1 MEPPLCKKKGVIYNP
16 LLHRDGSMTLQT
28 HPLRRIFAR
37 FFPRRYSSAQSE
49 PRQEWDAIPV
59 EQRHEWALR
68 YLAQGELALLQANLN
83 ALSFFEAASQI
94 DPQNPRIWYRQGLA
108 FFEYGS
114 EEGKEKSLLLAA
126 KHFKFAVQI
135 DPAYFDAYVAWGNTL
150 LQLGRFHA
158 EYHFLSEAKEKY
170 QKALELSEAQPK
182 DILSELYWD
191 FGIVWS
197 EIAKSSGEALDL
209 RLAIDSFQKAADL
222 LDGGPPEFFN
232 DFGKAYLEMGL
243 LINDARHY
251 SQAVVH
257 LQRAV
262 QAAPNYVDGWATL
275 AECYSQLYLNTMD
288 ERYVVKASDAYANAI
303 RISPPDADLWLSWA
317 QILSESGRLTEDP
330 KLLRASC
337 EKCARAATIDLKDP
351 LITAQWVE
359 SLSHLGALTSR
370 LDLLIE
376 AENKILKATDLYPD
390 DPDLWL
396 SYGICLNAFGRYYED
411 PEYYEMAIEKL
422 QWGLSIDRTSA
433 EHWHALG
440 SAHSALADL
449 LDCPELLERAGRFF
463 ARASDLKPSYPALLF
478 DSARTA
484 LLYSRMEGNLPALE
498 DAILHFESLVQGH
511 KESILHHPEWL
522 FEYASALEWLG
533 DFSGEEAHYS
543 RAIEIFSHVLLI
555 HPDFLHIHRHL
566 AICYLERGHIT
577 LDSDHYKK
585 AIQFFRLAARQDEE
599 NDQIWLDWG
608 TCLIYLAGQTHDPD
622 FRNQLYWDAEQK
634 ISRAGQL
641 GNPYAYYNLAC
652 VYSILD
658 RTGEAFDF
666 IKKALDARALPT
678 LDEMAEDEWL
688 DNLRGRPEFTQFF
701 SALEAKLQQTREE

>member
-1 MEPPLCKKKGVIYNP
+1 
-16 LLHRDGSMTLQT
+16 MTLQA
-28 HPLRRIFAR
+28 HPIRRIFAR
-37 FFPRRYSSAQSE
+37 FFPRRYGGNSVQSE
-49 PRQEWDAIPV
+49 PRQEWDQIPP
-59 EQRHEWALR
+59 EQKHELALR
-68 YLAQGELALLQANLN
+68 YLAQGELALLQGNLN

-114 EEGKEKSLLLAA
+114 EEGKEKALLLAA
-126 KHFKFAVQI
+126 KHFKFAVQF
-135 DPAYFDAYVAWGNTL
+135 DPTYFDAYVAWGNTL

-170 QKALELSEAQPK
+170 QKALEFSSSQPK
-182 DILSELYWD
+182 EILSELYWD

-197 EIAKSSGEALDL
+197 EIAKVSGEALDL
-209 RLAIDSFQKAADL
+209 RLAIDSFQKAANFFEGSL
-222 LDGGPPEFFN
+222 PPEFSN

-243 LINDARHY
+243 LINDSRHY
-251 SQAVVH
+251 GQAIVH
-257 LQRAV
+257 LQSAV
-262 QAAPNYVDGWATL
+262 QSAPEYVNGWATL

-288 ERYVVKASDAYANAI
+288 ERYVIKASDAYASAI
-303 RISPPDADLWLSWA
+303 KVSPPDADLWLSWA
-317 QILSESGRLTEDP
+317 QILSESGRLSEDP
-330 KLLRASC
+330 KLLRLSV
-337 EKCARAATIDLKDP
+337 EKCARAATIEPKDP
-351 LITAQWVE
+351 LVIAQWVE
-359 SLSHLGALTSR
+359 SLSYLGAFTSR

-376 AENKILKATDLYPD
+376 AENKILKATDEFPD

-396 SYGICLNAFGRYYED
+396 SYGICLKAFGRYYED

-440 SAHSALADL
+440 AAHAALADL
-449 LDCPELLERAGRFF
+449 LDDPELLDRARRFF
-463 ARASDLKPSYPALLF
+463 SRAADLKPSYPAILF
-478 DSARTA
+478 DTARTS
-484 LLYSRMEGNLPALE
+484 LQYSRMTEDLPSLEHALT
-498 DAILHFESLVQGH
+498 HFETLLQCH

-522 FEYASALEWLG
+522 FEYAAALEWLG
-533 DFSGEEAHYS
+533 GFSSEESHFV

-555 HPDFLHIHRHL
+555 HPDFLHIHRHM
-566 AICYLERGHIT
+566 AICYLELGHIT
-577 LDSDHYKK
+577 MDSEHYKR
-585 AIQFFRLAARQDEE
+585 AIHFFRLASRQDEE

-608 TCLIYLAGQTHDPD
+608 TCLIYLANQTSNPD

-658 RTGEAFDF
+658 RNEEAMSF
-666 IKKALDARALPT
+666 IEKALEARALPT

-688 DNLRGRPEFTQFF
+688 DNLRATPAFTQFF
-701 SALEAKLQQTREE
+701 SALEAKIQQTREE